1 MAGVAHEV
9 RNPLTAISGFI
20 QYLKQGESDPQRIE
34 YIDIIIH
41 EVRSINKVIQQ
52 LLDFARPQSRL
63 LQEVSINQIIKE
75 TLVLVQT
82 NGVNSR
88 IDFSISLD
96 ETLPALEVDASGLK
110 QVFLNLLINA
120 VQSIPAKGEIS
131 IETTRLTME
140 KIQITIKDTGGG
152 MRDDVQKKIF
162 MPFFTTKSQGT
173 GLGLSIVQRIIN
185 DHSGDVIIESK
196 IHQGTKVMII
206 LPLKRNNGN
215 LL

>member
-1 MAGVAHEV
+1 M
-9 RNPLTAISGFI
+9 
-20 QYLKQGESDPQRIE
+20 
-34 YIDIIIH
+34 
-41 EVRSINKVIQQ
+41 
-52 LLDFARPQSRL
+52 
-63 LQEVSINQIIKE
+63 
-75 TLVLVQT
+75 LVQT

-152 MRDDVQKKIF
+152 MGDDVQKKIF

>member
-1 MAGVAHEV
+1 
-9 RNPLTAISGFI
+9 
-20 QYLKQGESDPQRIE
+20 
-34 YIDIIIH
+34 
-41 EVRSINKVIQQ
+41 
-52 LLDFARPQSRL
+52 
-63 LQEVSINQIIKE
+63 
-75 TLVLVQT
+75 
-82 NGVNSR
+82 
-88 IDFSISLD
+88 D

-152 MRDDVQKKIF
+152 MSDDVQKKIF

>member
-1 MAGVAHEV
+1 M
-9 RNPLTAISGFI
+9 
-20 QYLKQGESDPQRIE
+20 
-34 YIDIIIH
+34 
-41 EVRSINKVIQQ
+41 
-52 LLDFARPQSRL
+52 
-63 LQEVSINQIIKE
+63 
-75 TLVLVQT
+75 LVQT

-152 MRDDVQKKIF
+152 MSDDVQKKIF